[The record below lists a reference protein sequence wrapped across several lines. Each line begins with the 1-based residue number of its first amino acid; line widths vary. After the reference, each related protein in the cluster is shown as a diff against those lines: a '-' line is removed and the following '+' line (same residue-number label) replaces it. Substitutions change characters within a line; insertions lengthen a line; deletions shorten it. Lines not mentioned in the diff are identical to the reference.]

1 MSEAGGFLS
10 RWSRKK
16 AGIGEVPAAEEIEV
30 PAVTATNAT
39 PACAGALP
47 ATATAT
53 AEPGLEPQSESLPLP
68 TMADVASLTRQ
79 SDYARFVLPGV
90 EPGVKN
96 AALKKLFAD
105 PHFNIMDGLD
115 TYIDDYGK
123 PDPIPLSMLRS
134 MNQSAVLGLFDH
146 EAADPDL
153 PPAAAASPD
162 GDATLA
168 VAQSAGAAP
177 EPLPAAASHAV
188 APTEPDDDPD
198 LRLQPND
205 AARRPG
211 TEPGTGGPTLA

>member
-1 MSEAGGFLS
+1 MSEAEGFLS

-16 AGIGEVPAAEEIEV
+16 AGIEEVPAMAEDVAV
-30 PAVTATNAT
+30 PVVTETGAANAALAHPVIASPNLPPE
-39 PACAGALP
+39 PA
-47 ATATAT
+47 
-53 AEPGLEPQSESLPLP
+53 LEPAPLP
-68 TMADVASLTRQ
+68 TMADVAELTRQ

-123 PDPIPLSMLRS
+123 PDPIPLSMLRA

-146 EAADPDL
+146 EATEPDL
-153 PPAAAASPD
+153 PPGATASPD

-168 VAQSAGAAP
+168 VAQSAGPAP
-177 EPLPAAASHAV
+177 EPLPATEADALAL
-188 APTEPDDDPD
+188 TEPDDDPD
-198 LRLQPND
+198 LRLQSND

-211 TEPGTGGPTLA
+211 PEPGPGGSTLA

>member
-10 RWSRKK
+10 RWSRRK
-16 AGIGEVPAAEEIEV
+16 AGIDEAQARPSVPDA
-30 PAVTATNAT
+30 PAVAAL
-39 PACAGALP
+39 GAPVAVLADEAASAP
-47 ATATAT
+47 I
-53 AEPGLEPQSESLPLP
+53 AEPEAAALP
-68 TMADVASLTRQ
+68 TMADVAALTRQ

-123 PDPIPLSMLRS
+123 PDPIPLSMLRA

-146 EAADPDL
+146 EAAEGGIL
-153 PPAAAASPD
+153 PAAAAIPD
-162 GDATLA
+162 GDDPLA
-168 VAQSAGAAP
+168 VAQSAGLAP
-177 EPLPAAASHAV
+177 EPLPAAATDATALPES
-188 APTEPDDDPD
+188 DDDPD

-205 AARRPG
+205 ADRRPG
-211 TEPGTGGPTLA
+211 PEPGAGGPALA

>member
-10 RWSRKK
+10 RWSRRK
-16 AGIGEVPAAEEIEV
+16 AGIDEK
-30 PAVTATNAT
+30 PAVADEVEAADVTAVSTAI
-39 PACAGALP
+39 PAEVAAP
-47 ATATAT
+47 AVETLAA
-53 AEPGLEPQSESLPLP
+53 APEPVPLP
-68 TMADVASLTRQ
+68 TMADVAALTCR
-79 SDYARFVLPGV
+79 SDYTRFVLPGV

-105 PHFNIMDGLD
+105 PHFNVMDGLD

-146 EAADPDL
+146 EAAKPDL
-153 PPAAAASPD
+153 PADAAASPD
-162 GDATLA
+162 GDASLA
-168 VAQSAGAAP
+168 VAQSPRPAP
-177 EPLPAAASHAV
+177 EPLPASATDAV
-188 APTEPDDDPD
+188 ALTESDDDPD

-211 TEPGTGGPTLA
+211 PEPGTGGPTLA